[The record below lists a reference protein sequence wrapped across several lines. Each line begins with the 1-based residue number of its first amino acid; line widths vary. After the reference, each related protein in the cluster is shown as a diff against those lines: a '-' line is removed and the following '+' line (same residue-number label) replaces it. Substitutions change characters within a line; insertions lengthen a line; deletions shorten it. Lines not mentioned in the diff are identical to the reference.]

1 MPSKTKTKV
10 VKLVGKQC
18 VVHCYLDNVSVEVLW
33 DTVAQVSIVHSNW
46 QTINFPGLRT
56 QSISELTGGGFD
68 VKSASAVGI
77 PILGWVPLR
86 FKLDSTEESDLS
98 PFIVHFLV
106 SDIVGLDRPILG
118 FNVIVEPV
126 IGNALSAVIS
136 QLGCASDVPSHKV
149 EVLSEC
155 LGKELPEQICS
166 VKTGKIK
173 SVIPPDSSSVLKVS
187 VHAALAEASLTAV
200 FVPKVESV
208 LPDNVELHES
218 VVWLKCGSTSQIGLL
233 ISNNTYHQVTIPAKT
248 NLGFLETVK
257 SVVEVLVEIPE
268 HSYQLQVNKG
278 EPEVLGVDS
287 LGFDKQGLG
296 SKSTGEL
303 SKSNIN
309 LTPCRIDVSKGEST
323 KVSGGSILDEWEP
336 QIDLDGC
343 GLAQDQIFKVRQ
355 VLREEC
361 SAFVKDEDD
370 IGTVPD
376 LELGIRLTDEV
387 LVKHS
392 YMSIPRPFFDE
403 VKDDLKGLLAKGWV
417 NKSRFTYSCQI
428 VRVQKKESSSE
439 TSEYP
444 LMVNGGKFSKLSLSA
459 EPFSPMGETAKGEL
473 SEPTAAPDH
482 VSSNDSVESGAAAE
496 GASLSESSQ
505 SDSGSVERVSDETA
519 SSSVS
524 DSEEQPGTRRSRRQ
538 HHQPEPLTDDS
549 LGEPV
554 SSQWLPEM
562 NQINMQW
569 RGGHQEGVFW

>member
-1 MPSKTKTKV
+1 MACNQKADRQCSGCKTAIYCSEKCRRSKWSSHQTLCPAINKLEQREHDDTDQDSSLRVHVDELKGLVHECPPKTKTKV

-18 VVHCYLDNVSVEVLW
+18 VVHCSLDDVSVEVLC

-46 QTINFPGLRT
+46 LTNNFPGLKPR
-56 QSISELTGGGFD
+56 SVSELTEGGFN
-68 VKSASAVGI
+68 VKSASVLEI
-77 PILGWVPLR
+77 PILGWVPIRL
-86 FKLDSTEESDLS
+86 KLHSTEESDPS
-98 PFIVHFLV
+98 PLVVLFLV
-106 SDIVGLDRPILG
+106 SDIAGLDRPILG
-118 FNVIVEPV
+118 FNVIVELV
-126 IGNALSAVIS
+126 NGNSLSAVIS
-136 QLGCASDVPSHKV
+136 QLGCAMDVPIHKV

-187 VHAALAEASLTAV
+187 VHAALAEGSLTAV

-218 VVWLKCGSTSQIGLL
+218 VVRLKCGSTSQIGLL
-233 ISNNTYHQVTIPAKT
+233 ISNNTHHQVTIPAKT

-287 LGFDKQGLG
+287 LGVDKQGLG

-361 SAFVKDEDD
+361 SAFVKDADD
-370 IGTVPD
+370 ISTVPD
-376 LELGIRLTDEV
+376 LELQVD
-387 LVKHS
+387 
-392 YMSIPRPFFDE
+392 
-403 VKDDLKGLLAKGWV
+403 
-417 NKSRFTYSCQI
+417 
-428 VRVQKKESSSE
+428 
-439 TSEYP
+439 
-444 LMVNGGKFSKLSLSA
+444 
-459 EPFSPMGETAKGEL
+459 
-473 SEPTAAPDH
+473 
-482 VSSNDSVESGAAAE
+482 
-496 GASLSESSQ
+496 
-505 SDSGSVERVSDETA
+505 
-519 SSSVS
+519 
-524 DSEEQPGTRRSRRQ
+524 
-538 HHQPEPLTDDS
+538 
-549 LGEPV
+549 
-554 SSQWLPEM
+554 
-562 NQINMQW
+562 
-569 RGGHQEGVFW
+569 